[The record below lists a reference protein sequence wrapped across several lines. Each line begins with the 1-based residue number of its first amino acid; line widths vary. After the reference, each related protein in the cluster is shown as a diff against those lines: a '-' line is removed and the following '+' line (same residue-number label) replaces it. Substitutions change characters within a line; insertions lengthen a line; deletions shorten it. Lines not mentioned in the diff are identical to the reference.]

1 MEKTL
6 EVKTTP
12 RAKKT
17 TGSSTKP
24 VENEKVETVS
34 QHVEEKKATAMKK
47 VIERNS
53 HDLNELILVKN
64 MTPGKLIYISKR
76 VQGYRVDWENR
87 DDVQYMELI
96 ELMNMFASQRAF
108 FSENWI
114 WVDPEILEYLG
125 ATKFYENSL
134 TPEDLEAIFNLPVD
148 QLISTISRL
157 TDSMKLTVRRYAKE
171 KIVKGELTDLNV
183 VRALEKFYDEVFE
196 DEEE

>member
-6 EVKTTP
+6 EVKTAP

-34 QHVEEKKATAMKK
+34 QPVEEKKATAMKK

-114 WVDPEILEYLG
+114 WVEPEILEYLC
-125 ATKFYENSL
+125 AAKFYENSL

>member
-6 EVKTTP
+6 EVKTAP

-24 VENEKVETVS
+24 VENEKVETVT
-34 QHVEEKKATAMKK
+34 QPVEEKKATAMKK

-114 WVDPEILEYLG
+114 WVEPEILEYLG
-125 ATKFYENSL
+125 AAKFYESSL
-134 TPEDLEAIFNLPVD
+134 APEDLAAIFSLPVD

-183 VRALEKFYDEVFE
+183 VRALEKFYEEEFE

>member
-1 MEKTL
+1 MDKTI
-6 EVKTTP
+6 EVKTAP

-17 TGSSTKP
+17 TGSPSKP
-24 VENEKVETVS
+24 VENDKVETVT
-34 QHVEEKKATAMKK
+34 QPAEEKKTTAMKK

-53 HDLNELILVKN
+53 HDLNEMILVKN

-96 ELMNMFASQRAF
+96 ELMNMFASQRSF

-114 WVDPEILEYLG
+114 WVEPEILEYLG
-125 ATKFYENSL
+125 AAKFYEASL
-134 TPEDLEAIFNLPVD
+134 APEDLEAIFNLPVD

-157 TDSMKLTVRRYAKE
+157 TDSMRLTVRRYAKE
-171 KIVKGELTDLNV
+171 KIVRGELTDLNV
-183 VRALEKFYDEVFE
+183 VRALEKFYEEEFE

>member
-1 MEKTL
+1 MDKTI
-6 EVKTTP
+6 EVKTAP

-17 TGSSTKP
+17 TGSPSKP
-24 VENEKVETVS
+24 VENDKVETVT
-34 QHVEEKKATAMKK
+34 QPAEEKKTTAMKK

-53 HDLNELILVKN
+53 HDLNEMILVKN

-96 ELMNMFASQRAF
+96 ELMNMFASQRSF

-114 WVDPEILEYLG
+114 WVEPEILEYLG
-125 ATKFYENSL
+125 AAKFYESSL
-134 TPEDLEAIFNLPVD
+134 APEDLEAIFSLPVD

-171 KIVKGELTDLNV
+171 KIVRGELTDLNV
-183 VRALEKFYDEVFE
+183 VRALEKFYEEEFE

>member
-1 MEKTL
+1 MEKTI

-17 TGSSTKP
+17 TGSPSKP
-24 VENEKVETVS
+24 VENDKVETVT
-34 QHVEEKKATAMKK
+34 QPAEEKKTTAMKK

-96 ELMNMFASQRAF
+96 ELMNMFASQRSF
-108 FSENWI
+108 FGENWI
-114 WVDPEILEYLG
+114 WVEPEILEYLG
-125 ATKFYENSL
+125 AAKFYESSL
-134 TPEDLEAIFNLPVD
+134 APEDLEAIFSLPVD

-171 KIVKGELTDLNV
+171 KIVRGELTDLNV
-183 VRALEKFYDEVFE
+183 VRALEKFYEEEFE

>member
-1 MEKTL
+1 MEKTI
-6 EVKTTP
+6 EVKTAP

-17 TGSSTKP
+17 TGSPSKP
-24 VENEKVETVS
+24 VENDKVETVT
-34 QHVEEKKATAMKK
+34 QPAEEKKTTAMKK

-53 HDLNELILVKN
+53 HDLNEMILVKN

-96 ELMNMFASQRAF
+96 ELMNMFASQRSF

-114 WVDPEILEYLG
+114 WVEPEILEYLG
-125 ATKFYENSL
+125 AAKFYEASL
-134 TPEDLEAIFNLPVD
+134 APEDLEAIFNLPVD

-171 KIVKGELTDLNV
+171 KIVRGELTDLNV
-183 VRALEKFYDEVFE
+183 VRALEKFYEEEFE

>member
-6 EVKTTP
+6 EVKTAP

-24 VENEKVETVS
+24 VENEKVETVT
-34 QHVEEKKATAMKK
+34 QPVEEKKATAMKK

-114 WVDPEILEYLG
+114 WVEPEILEYLG
-125 ATKFYENSL
+125 AAKFYESSL
-134 TPEDLEAIFNLPVD
+134 APEDLAAIFNLPVD

-183 VRALEKFYDEVFE
+183 VRALEKFYEEEFE

>member
-34 QHVEEKKATAMKK
+34 QPVEEKKATAMKK

-114 WVDPEILEYLG
+114 WVEPEILEYLG
-125 ATKFYENSL
+125 AATFYENSL
-134 TPEDLEAIFNLPVD
+134 TPEDLVAIFNLPVD

>member
-1 MEKTL
+1 MDKTI
-6 EVKTTP
+6 EVKTAP
-12 RAKKT
+12 RAKKN
-17 TGSSTKP
+17 TGSPSKS
-24 VENEKVETVS
+24 VENDKVETVT
-34 QHVEEKKATAMKK
+34 QPTEEKKTTAMKK

-53 HDLNELILVKN
+53 HDLNEMILVKN

-87 DDVQYMELI
+87 GDPQYMELI
-96 ELMNMFASQRAF
+96 ELMNMFASQRSF

-114 WVDPEILEYLG
+114 WVEPEILEFLG
-125 ATKFYENSL
+125 AAKFYEASL
-134 TPEDLEAIFNLPVD
+134 APEDLEAIFNLSAD

>member
-6 EVKTTP
+6 EVKTAP

-17 TGSSTKP
+17 TGSPSKP
-24 VENEKVETVS
+24 VENDKVETVT
-34 QHVEEKKATAMKK
+34 QPAEEKKTTAMKK

-96 ELMNMFASQRAF
+96 ELMNMFASQRSF

-114 WVDPEILEYLG
+114 WVEPEILEYLG
-125 ATKFYENSL
+125 AAKFYESSL
-134 TPEDLEAIFNLPVD
+134 APEDLEAIFNLPVD

-183 VRALEKFYDEVFE
+183 VRALEKFYEEEFE

>member
-1 MEKTL
+1 MDKTI
-6 EVKTTP
+6 EVKTAP

-17 TGSSTKP
+17 TGSPSKP
-24 VENEKVETVS
+24 VENDKVETVT
-34 QHVEEKKATAMKK
+34 QPAEEKKTTAMKK

-53 HDLNELILVKN
+53 HDLNEMILVKN

-96 ELMNMFASQRAF
+96 ELMNMFASQRSF

-114 WVDPEILEYLG
+114 WVEPEILEYLG
-125 ATKFYENSL
+125 AAKFYEASL
-134 TPEDLEAIFNLPVD
+134 APEDLEAIFNLPVD

-171 KIVKGELTDLNV
+171 KIVRGELTDLNV
-183 VRALEKFYDEVFE
+183 VRALEKFYEEEFE

>member
-1 MEKTL
+1 MDKTI
-6 EVKTTP
+6 EVKTAP

-17 TGSSTKP
+17 AGSPSKP
-24 VENEKVETVS
+24 VENDKVETVT
-34 QHVEEKKATAMKK
+34 QPAEEKKTTAMKK
-47 VIERNS
+47 VIERNG
-53 HDLNELILVKN
+53 HDLNEMILVKN

-87 DDVQYMELI
+87 GDPQYMELI
-96 ELMNMFASQRAF
+96 ELMNMFASQRSF

-114 WVDPEILEYLG
+114 WVEPEILEYLG
-125 ATKFYENSL
+125 AAKFYEASL
-134 TPEDLEAIFNLPVD
+134 APEDLEAIFNLPVD

-171 KIVKGELTDLNV
+171 KIVRGELTDLNV
-183 VRALEKFYDEVFE
+183 VRALEKFYEEEFE

>member
-12 RAKKT
+12 RVKKT

-24 VENEKVETVS
+24 VESENVETVS
-34 QHVEEKKATAMKK
+34 QPVEEKKATAMKK

-114 WVDPEILEYLG
+114 WVEPEILEYLG
-125 ATKFYENSL
+125 AAKFYENSL
-134 TPEDLEAIFNLPVD
+134 TPEDLAAIFNLPVD

-171 KIVKGELTDLNV
+171 KISRGELTDLNI

-196 DEEE
+196 DEED